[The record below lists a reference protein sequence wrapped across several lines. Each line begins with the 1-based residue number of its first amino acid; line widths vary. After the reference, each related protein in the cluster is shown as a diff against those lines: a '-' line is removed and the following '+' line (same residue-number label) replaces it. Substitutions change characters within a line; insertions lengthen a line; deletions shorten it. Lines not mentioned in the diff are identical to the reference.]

1 LECIQK
7 VEATKMSQENKMN
20 VKKKVLHH
28 TMSSRGYVGK
38 EESWQEQKEK
48 AIQLGATPATANWT
62 EQSKRFVLGHG
73 VVLITKGRLEFKT
86 DKVKEVAEMIEKAH
100 TESKQGTFVPF
111 RNMDEL
117 NYALQFK
124 EHPGHIR
131 GYGNRPWKHALKS
144 KAHSY
149 GKKGKHDELF
159 KDKIHEKVQNILQA
173 ERQKMQEYI
182 QEQVQAQLQQ
192 LLAEQGHALVL
203 HNPGGHR
210 SSCASATTIEND
222 DNRYPI
228 EDLKE
233 SK

>member
-7 VEATKMSQENKMN
+7 VEATKMSQ
-20 VKKKVLHH
+20 
-28 TMSSRGYVGK
+28 
-38 EESWQEQKEK
+38 EK

-62 EQSKRFVLGHG
+62 EQSKRFVLDHG

-86 DKVKEVAEMIEKAH
+86 DKVKEVAEMIEKSH
-100 TESKQGTFVPF
+100 IESKQGTFVPF

-124 EHPGHIR
+124 EHPGRIR
-131 GYGNRPWKHALKS
+131 GYGNRPWKHVLKS

-159 KDKIHEKVQNILQA
+159 EDKIHEKVQNILQA
-173 ERQKMQEYI
+173 ERQKMQGSI

-233 SK
+233 SKECRLVTPVLEIPRTVVLALIKCRFYVPTC